1 MGMGMGMHAWQHS
14 TSHPT
19 SRLGLVDSIIIARI
33 PRPHACSCY
42 DFNLLCLLHLHAS
55 SHRYAWYAS
64 SISLTTIT
72 SGIETCF
79 WIFLSFFLSFFL
91 YTHSESANNQSHL
104 SLSWKYA
111 RKQAP
116 AWCNSKVFGQARG
129 DRWNKHSYSFPG
141 ACMHFLTLLLFDT
154 RAQSTY
160 RKEPS
165 LLTPCPWKRHL
176 ILLKTASSSSSRDTH
191 SI

>member
-1 MGMGMGMHAWQHS
+1 MGMGMHAWQHS

-72 SGIETCF
+72 SRHRDLF
-79 WIFLSFFLSFFL
+79 LNLSFFLSFFL

-141 ACMHFLTLLLFDT
+141 ACMHFLTLLLLDT
-154 RAQSTY
+154 STINEQ
-160 RKEPS
+160 EPFPFNAMPLKRPS
-165 LLTPCPWKRHL
+165 HLTEKCIIIIQGH
-176 ILLKTASSSSSRDTH
+176 T
-191 SI
+191 